1 VFAAGGAGAARS
13 PRAPDGSIP
22 IVSDQPVV
30 LVIDDEDSIQ
40 KLLAAALERDGFRV
54 HGARDATDGLLAFER
69 ERPDVILLDVMLPD
83 LSGREVC
90 RRIRA
95 SSDVPIIMLS
105 ALDEEVDKVV
115 GLELGAD
122 DYITKPFGMRELRSR
137 VRAVLR
143 RAARESDGA
152 TAGGEE
158 RLEHGGVVLDA
169 ARRLVTVGDR
179 AVELTYV
186 EFEML
191 RLLMSSPG
199 RVYSRTQLLD
209 AVWGSS
215 DYREPRT
222 VDVHVRH
229 LREKLE
235 VEPSEPR
242 YLQTVRGVGYRFG
255 GG

>member
-1 VFAAGGAGAARS
+1 M
-13 PRAPDGSIP
+13 
-22 IVSDQPVV
+22 V

-40 KLLAAALERDGFRV
+40 KLLNAALERDGYRIV
-54 HGARDATDGLLAFER
+54 GARDAADGLLAFER
-69 ERPDVILLDVMLPD
+69 EQPDVILLDVMLPD

-95 SSDVPIIMLS
+95 TSAVPIIMLS

-143 RAARESDGA
+143 RSQLAVATPETDGERLEVGDVLLDPARRIVTVDGA
-152 TAGGEE
+152 T
-158 RLEHGGVVLDA
+158 VD
-169 ARRLVTVGDR
+169 
-179 AVELTYV
+179 LTYV
-186 EFEML
+186 EFELLQM
-191 RLLMSSPG
+191 LMSSPG
-199 RVYSRTQLLD
+199 RVFSRSQLLD
-209 AVWGSS
+209 GVWGSS
-215 DYREPRT
+215 DFREPRT

-235 VEPSEPR
+235 PTPSEPR
-242 YLQTVRGVGYRFG
+242 YIQTVRGVGYRFAD
-255 GG
+255 

>member
-1 VFAAGGAGAARS
+1 M
-13 PRAPDGSIP
+13 
-22 IVSDQPVV
+22 V

-40 KLLAAALERDGFRV
+40 KLLNAALERDGYRIV
-54 HGARDATDGLLAFER
+54 GARDAADGLLAFER
-69 ERPDVILLDVMLPD
+69 EQPDVILLDVMLPD

-95 SSDVPIIMLS
+95 TSAVPIIMLS

-143 RAARESDGA
+143 RSQLAVATPETDG
-152 TAGGEE
+152 E
-158 RLEHGGVVLDA
+158 RLEVGDVLLDP
-169 ARRLVTVGDR
+169 ARRIVTVDS
-179 AVELTYV
+179 ATVDLTYV
-186 EFEML
+186 EFELLQM
-191 RLLMSSPG
+191 LMSSPG
-199 RVYSRTQLLD
+199 RVFSRSQLLD
-209 AVWGSS
+209 GVWGSS
-215 DYREPRT
+215 DFREPRT

-235 VEPSEPR
+235 PTPSEPR
-242 YLQTVRGVGYRFG
+242 YIQTVRGVGYRFAD
-255 GG
+255 

>member
-1 VFAAGGAGAARS
+1 MA
-13 PRAPDGSIP
+13 
-22 IVSDQPVV
+22 DQSVV

-40 KLLAAALERDGFRV
+40 KLLNAALERDGYRIV
-54 HGARDATDGLLAFER
+54 GARDAAEGLLAFER
-69 ERPDVILLDVMLPD
+69 EQPDVILLDVMLPD

-95 SSDVPIIMLS
+95 TSAVPIIMLS

-143 RAARESDGA
+143 RSQQTAAMPGSDG
-152 TAGGEE
+152 E
-158 RLEHGGVVLDA
+158 RLEVGDVLLDP
-169 ARRLVTVGDR
+169 ARRVVTVEG
-179 AVELTYV
+179 APVELTYV
-186 EFEML
+186 EFELLQM
-191 RLLMSSPG
+191 LMSSPG
-199 RVYSRTQLLD
+199 RVFSRSQLLD
-209 AVWGSS
+209 GVWGSS
-215 DYREPRT
+215 DFREPRT

-235 VEPSEPR
+235 PTPSEPR
-242 YLQTVRGVGYRFG
+242 YIQTVRGVGYRVAD
-255 GG
+255 

>member
-1 VFAAGGAGAARS
+1 
-13 PRAPDGSIP
+13 
-22 IVSDQPVV
+22 VV

-40 KLLAAALERDGFRV
+40 KLLNAALERDGYRIV
-54 HGARDATDGLLAFER
+54 GARDAADGLLAFER
-69 ERPDVILLDVMLPD
+69 EQPDVILLDVMLPD

-95 SSDVPIIMLS
+95 TSAVPIIMLS

-143 RAARESDGA
+143 RSQLA
-152 TAGGEE
+152 TATPETDGE
-158 RLEHGGVVLDA
+158 RLEVGDVLLDP
-169 ARRLVTVGDR
+169 ARRIVTVDGVTVD
-179 AVELTYV
+179 LTYV
-186 EFEML
+186 EFELLQM
-191 RLLMSSPG
+191 LMSSPG
-199 RVYSRTQLLD
+199 RVFSRSQLLD
-209 AVWGSS
+209 GVWGSS
-215 DYREPRT
+215 DFREPRT

-235 VEPSEPR
+235 PTPSEPR
-242 YLQTVRGVGYRFG
+242 YIQTVRGVGYRFAD
-255 GG
+255 

>member
-1 VFAAGGAGAARS
+1 VA
-13 PRAPDGSIP
+13 
-22 IVSDQPVV
+22 DQPVV

-40 KLLAAALERDGFRV
+40 KLLNAALERDGYRIV
-54 HGARDATDGLLAFER
+54 GARDAAEGLIAFER
-69 ERPDVILLDVMLPD
+69 EHPDVILLDVMLPD

-95 SSDVPIIMLS
+95 TSAVPIIMLS

-143 RAARESDGA
+143 RSQLAAATPESDG
-152 TAGGEE
+152 E
-158 RLEHGGVVLDA
+158 RLEVGDVLLDP
-169 ARRLVTVGDR
+169 ARRVVTVGAASVD
-179 AVELTYV
+179 LTYV
-186 EFEML
+186 EFELLQM
-191 RLLMSSPG
+191 LMSSPG
-199 RVYSRTQLLD
+199 RVFSRAQLLD
-209 AVWGSS
+209 GVWGSS
-215 DYREPRT
+215 DFREPRT

-235 VEPSEPR
+235 PSPSEPR
-242 YLQTVRGVGYRFG
+242 YIQTVRGVGYRFAD
-255 GG
+255 

>member
-1 VFAAGGAGAARS
+1 M
-13 PRAPDGSIP
+13 
-22 IVSDQPVV
+22 V
-30 LVIDDEDSIQ
+30 LVIDDEESIQ
-40 KLLAAALERDGFRV
+40 KLLNAALERDGYRIV
-54 HGARDATDGLLAFER
+54 GARDATDGLIAFER
-69 ERPDVILLDVMLPD
+69 EQPDVILLDVMLPD

-152 TAGGEE
+152 ASVGTEE
-158 RLEHGGVVLDA
+158 RLEHAGVVLDA
-169 ARRLVTVGDR
+169 ARRLVTVEDR

>member
-1 VFAAGGAGAARS
+1 MA
-13 PRAPDGSIP
+13 
-22 IVSDQPVV
+22 DQPVV

-40 KLLAAALERDGFRV
+40 KLLNAALERDGYRIV
-54 HGARDATDGLLAFER
+54 GARDAAEGLIAFER
-69 ERPDVILLDVMLPD
+69 EQPDVILLDVMLPD

-95 SSDVPIIMLS
+95 TSAVPIIMLS

-143 RAARESDGA
+143 RSQRAPA
-152 TAGGEE
+152 TAEGDGE
-158 RLEHGGVVLDA
+158 RLEVGDVLLDP
-169 ARRLVTVGDR
+169 ARRVVTVAASTVD
-179 AVELTYV
+179 LTYV
-186 EFEML
+186 EFELLQML
-191 RLLMSSPG
+191 MTSPG
-199 RVYSRTQLLD
+199 RVFSRSQLLD
-209 AVWGSS
+209 GVWGSS
-215 DYREPRT
+215 DFREPRT

-235 VEPSEPR
+235 PTPSEPR
-242 YLQTVRGVGYRFG
+242 YIQTVRGVGYRFAD
-255 GG
+255 

>member
-1 VFAAGGAGAARS
+1 VA
-13 PRAPDGSIP
+13 
-22 IVSDQPVV
+22 DQPVV

-40 KLLAAALERDGFRV
+40 KLLNAALERDGYRIV
-54 HGARDATDGLLAFER
+54 GARDAADGLLAFER
-69 ERPDVILLDVMLPD
+69 EQPDVILLDVMLPD

-95 SSDVPIIMLS
+95 TSAVPIIMLS

-143 RAARESDGA
+143 RSQLA
-152 TAGGEE
+152 TATPETDGE
-158 RLEHGGVVLDA
+158 RLEVGDVLLDP
-169 ARRLVTVGDR
+169 ARRIVTVDGVTVD
-179 AVELTYV
+179 LTYV
-186 EFEML
+186 EFELLQM
-191 RLLMSSPG
+191 LMSSPG
-199 RVYSRTQLLD
+199 RVFSRSQLLD
-209 AVWGSS
+209 GVWGSS
-215 DYREPRT
+215 DFREPRT

-235 VEPSEPR
+235 PTPSEPR
-242 YLQTVRGVGYRFG
+242 YIQTVRGVGYRFAD
-255 GG
+255 

>member
-1 VFAAGGAGAARS
+1 MA
-13 PRAPDGSIP
+13 
-22 IVSDQPVV
+22 DQPVV

-40 KLLAAALERDGFRV
+40 KLLNAALERDGYRIV
-54 HGARDATDGLLAFER
+54 GARDAAEGLIAFER
-69 ERPDVILLDVMLPD
+69 EQPDVILLDVMLPD

-95 SSDVPIIMLS
+95 SSAVPIIMLS

-143 RAARESDGA
+143 RSQLAPATPEGGDG
-152 TAGGEE
+152 E
-158 RLEHGGVVLDA
+158 RLEVGDVVLDP
-169 ARRLVTVGDR
+169 ARRIVTVGETSVD
-179 AVELTYV
+179 LTYV
-186 EFEML
+186 EFELLQML
-191 RLLMSSPG
+191 MTSPG
-199 RVYSRTQLLD
+199 RVFSRSQLLD
-209 AVWGSS
+209 GVWGSS
-215 DYREPRT
+215 DFREPRT

-235 VEPSEPR
+235 PTPSEPR
-242 YLQTVRGVGYRFG
+242 YIQTVRGVGYRFAD
-255 GG
+255 

>member
-1 VFAAGGAGAARS
+1 M
-13 PRAPDGSIP
+13 
-22 IVSDQPVV
+22 V

-40 KLLAAALERDGFRV
+40 KLLNAALERDGYRIV
-54 HGARDATDGLLAFER
+54 GARDAADGLLAFER
-69 ERPDVILLDVMLPD
+69 EQPDVILLDVMLPD

-95 SSDVPIIMLS
+95 TSAVPIIMLS

-143 RAARESDGA
+143 RSQLAAVTPETDG
-152 TAGGEE
+152 E
-158 RLEHGGVVLDA
+158 RLEVGDVLLDP
-169 ARRLVTVGDR
+169 ARRIVTVDGGTVD
-179 AVELTYV
+179 LTYV
-186 EFEML
+186 EFELLQM
-191 RLLMSSPG
+191 LMSSPG
-199 RVYSRTQLLD
+199 RVFSRSQLLD
-209 AVWGSS
+209 GVWGSS
-215 DYREPRT
+215 DFREPRT

-235 VEPSEPR
+235 PTPSEPR
-242 YLQTVRGVGYRFG
+242 YIQTVRGVGYRFAD
-255 GG
+255 

>member
-1 VFAAGGAGAARS
+1 VA
-13 PRAPDGSIP
+13 
-22 IVSDQPVV
+22 DQPVV

-40 KLLAAALERDGFRV
+40 KLLNAALERDGYRIV
-54 HGARDATDGLLAFER
+54 GARDAAEGLLAFER
-69 ERPDVILLDVMLPD
+69 EHPDVILLDVMLPD

-95 SSDVPIIMLS
+95 TSAVPIIMLS

-143 RAARESDGA
+143 RSQLATATPESDG
-152 TAGGEE
+152 E
-158 RLEHGGVVLDA
+158 RLEVGDVQLDP
-169 ARRLVTVGDR
+169 ARRVVTVDGVSVD
-179 AVELTYV
+179 LTYV
-186 EFEML
+186 EFELLQM
-191 RLLMSSPG
+191 LMSSPG
-199 RVYSRTQLLD
+199 RVFSRSQLLD
-209 AVWGSS
+209 GVWGSS
-215 DYREPRT
+215 DFREPRT

-235 VEPSEPR
+235 PTPSEPR
-242 YLQTVRGVGYRFG
+242 YIQTVRGVGYRFAD
-255 GG
+255 

>member
-1 VFAAGGAGAARS
+1 MA
-13 PRAPDGSIP
+13 
-22 IVSDQPVV
+22 DQPVV

-40 KLLAAALERDGFRV
+40 KLLNAALERDGYRIV
-54 HGARDATDGLLAFER
+54 GARDAAEGLIAFER
-69 ERPDVILLDVMLPD
+69 EQPDVILLDVMLPD

-95 SSDVPIIMLS
+95 TSAVPIIMLS

-143 RAARESDGA
+143 RSQQAPTTHEGGDG
-152 TAGGEE
+152 E
-158 RLEHGGVVLDA
+158 RLQVGDVLLDP
-169 ARRLVTVGDR
+169 ARRIV
-179 AVELTYV
+179 AVSESSVDLTYV
-186 EFEML
+186 EFELLQML
-191 RLLMSSPG
+191 MASPG
-199 RVYSRTQLLD
+199 RVFSRSQLLD
-209 AVWGSS
+209 GVWGSS
-215 DYREPRT
+215 EFREPRT

-235 VEPSEPR
+235 PTPSEPR
-242 YLQTVRGVGYRFG
+242 YIQTVRGVGYRFAD
-255 GG
+255 

>member
-1 VFAAGGAGAARS
+1 M
-13 PRAPDGSIP
+13 
-22 IVSDQPVV
+22 
-30 LVIDDEDSIQ
+30 LVIDDEESIQ
-40 KLLAAALERDGFRV
+40 KLLAAALERDGYRV
-54 HGARDATDGLLAFER
+54 SAACDAAEGLLAFER
-69 ERPDVILLDVMLPD
+69 DQPDVVLLDVMLPD

-95 SSDVPIIMLS
+95 SSNVPIIMLS

-143 RAARESDGA
+143 RASREPDAGSP
-152 TAGGEE
+152 TAE
-158 RLEHGGVVLDA
+158 RIEHGGVVLDA
-169 ARRLVTVGDR
+169 GTRVVTADGRV
-179 AVELTYV
+179 VELTYV

-199 RVYSRTQLLD
+199 RVYSRSQLLD

-235 VEPSEPR
+235 SEPSEPR

>member
-1 VFAAGGAGAARS
+1 VA
-13 PRAPDGSIP
+13 
-22 IVSDQPVV
+22 DQPVV

-40 KLLAAALERDGFRV
+40 KLLNAALERDGYRIV
-54 HGARDATDGLLAFER
+54 GARDAAEGLLAFER
-69 ERPDVILLDVMLPD
+69 EQPDVILLDVMLPD

-95 SSDVPIIMLS
+95 TSAVPIIMLS

-143 RAARESDGA
+143 RSQLATATPESDG
-152 TAGGEE
+152 E
-158 RLEHGGVVLDA
+158 RLEVGDVLLDP
-169 ARRLVTVGDR
+169 ARRIVTVAEATVD
-179 AVELTYV
+179 LTYV
-186 EFEML
+186 EFELLQM
-191 RLLMSSPG
+191 LMSSPG
-199 RVYSRTQLLD
+199 RVFSRSQLLD
-209 AVWGSS
+209 GVWGSS
-215 DYREPRT
+215 DFREPRT

-235 VEPSEPR
+235 PTPSEPR
-242 YLQTVRGVGYRFG
+242 YIQTVRGVGYRFAD
-255 GG
+255 

>member
-1 VFAAGGAGAARS
+1 VA
-13 PRAPDGSIP
+13 
-22 IVSDQPVV
+22 DQPVV

-40 KLLAAALERDGFRV
+40 KLLNAALERDGYRIV
-54 HGARDATDGLLAFER
+54 GARDAAEGLLAFER
-69 ERPDVILLDVMLPD
+69 EHPDVILLDVMLPD

-95 SSDVPIIMLS
+95 TSAVPIIMLS

-143 RAARESDGA
+143 RSQLA
-152 TAGGEE
+152 TATPETDGE
-158 RLEHGGVVLDA
+158 RLEVGDVQLDP
-169 ARRLVTVGDR
+169 ARRVVTVDGVSVD
-179 AVELTYV
+179 LTYV
-186 EFEML
+186 EFELLQM
-191 RLLMSSPG
+191 LMSSPG
-199 RVYSRTQLLD
+199 RVFSRSQLLD
-209 AVWGSS
+209 GVWGSS
-215 DYREPRT
+215 DFREPRT

-235 VEPSEPR
+235 PTPSEPR
-242 YLQTVRGVGYRFG
+242 YIQTVRGVGYRFAD
-255 GG
+255 

>member
-1 VFAAGGAGAARS
+1 MA
-13 PRAPDGSIP
+13 
-22 IVSDQPVV
+22 DQPVV

-40 KLLAAALERDGFRV
+40 KLLNAALERDGYRIV
-54 HGARDATDGLLAFER
+54 GARDAADGLLAFER
-69 ERPDVILLDVMLPD
+69 EQPDVILLDVMLPD

-95 SSDVPIIMLS
+95 TSAVPIIMLS

-143 RAARESDGA
+143 RSQLAVATPETDG
-152 TAGGEE
+152 E
-158 RLEHGGVVLDA
+158 RLEVGDVLLDP
-169 ARRLVTVGDR
+169 ARRVV
-179 AVELTYV
+179 AVEGATVDLTYV
-186 EFEML
+186 EFELLQM
-191 RLLMSSPG
+191 LMSSPG
-199 RVYSRTQLLD
+199 RVFSRSQLLD
-209 AVWGSS
+209 GVWGSS
-215 DYREPRT
+215 DFREPRT

-235 VEPSEPR
+235 PTPSEPR
-242 YLQTVRGVGYRFG
+242 YIQTVRGVGYRFAD
-255 GG
+255 